1 MQQHLRLYA
10 RLKGVPL
17 AKENGVVQRVASRI
31 RLHGDAFGMPASSLS
46 GGMRRR
52 LSLGIALIGD
62 PRVLMLDEPTT
73 GLDPEARRLIWEII
87 SEERAS
93 GKRAIVLTTH
103 LMEEADALSSRIAI
117 MAGGKVG
124 LPTYVLLT
132 FLLISR
138 RPYEYLLVINFILT
152 FLLILTR
159 CLLTCTYLTYLL
171 TYLKVR
177 VVGTQQRIKDRFGE
191 GLRISLAIE
200 CGPPAPVSAAA
211 ALARGGGCF
220 AGGKAVEDSDEVAS
234 AVQAWIDNAVA
245 GALVLSRDSA
255 RHVPG
260 ATLPTQP
267 RVQRVHRLGGSFVF
281 MVPRSFECSSSSG
294 GGDADTGRG
303 GESDATPTAI
313 ALTQVS
319 ALFET
324 LVAAQRG
331 GVFCAATHPSTG
343 IAMASVTL
351 KDWSI
356 RQASLEEVFVKVAED
371 AEIEKGV
378 DTS

>member
-1 MQQHLRLYA
+1 M
-10 RLKGVPL
+10 
-17 AKENGVVQRVASRI
+17 
-31 RLHGDAFGMPASSLS
+31 
-46 GGMRRR
+46 
-52 LSLGIALIGD
+52 
-62 PRVLMLDEPTT
+62 
-73 GLDPEARRLIWEII
+73 
-87 SEERAS
+87 
-93 GKRAIVLTTH
+93 
-103 LMEEADALSSRIAI
+103 
-117 MAGGKVG
+117 
-124 LPTYVLLT
+124 
-132 FLLISR
+132 
-138 RPYEYLLVINFILT
+138 
-152 FLLILTR
+152 
-159 CLLTCTYLTYLL
+159 
-171 TYLKVR
+171 
-177 VVGTQQRIKDRFGE
+177 
-191 GLRISLAIE
+191 
-200 CGPPAPVSAAA
+200 
-211 ALARGGGCF
+211 
-220 AGGKAVEDSDEVAS
+220 AS

-343 IAMASVTL
+343 VTMASVTL